1 MTHIHISLNILMII
15 PVKKQSTLW
24 QKCLEMTLLCQKS
37 MKKQEPAV
45 VYSQSGIIMEIQPQ
59 SVVKTGS
66 TSSILLLL
74 QDIVLDH
81 WLRFENNG
89 LSSDE
94 MGEAQRINYA
104 GKLANFTVINSGQID
119 ADPENI
125 GTVSWT
131 YQSEMGNDTALGT
144 GGGKLHNG
152 WRQMS
157 GEADLALFGA
167 VRIASSDVAIDPVFG
182 LFGYGCEVT
191 DNGASYSVVPLDG
204 VYHRLNLINNKIS
217 LELYRDQYD
226 SATVSKDGSTISMN
240 IVNVTRCERS

>member
-1 MTHIHISLNILMII
+1 M
-15 PVKKQSTLW
+15 
-24 QKCLEMTLLCQKS
+24 
-37 MKKQEPAV
+37 
-45 VYSQSGIIMEIQPQ
+45 
-59 SVVKTGS
+59 
-66 TSSILLLL
+66 
-74 QDIVLDH
+74 DD

-131 YQSEMGNDTALGT
+131 YQAEMGNDTALGT

-167 VRIASSDVAIDPVFG
+167 VRIASSEVAVDPVFG
-182 LFGYGCEVT
+182 LFGYGCEVK

-240 IVNVTRCERS
+240 IVNVTGVEHESNLDLTGIPAGNYQVLVNGEVAGSFIAGEGTTTVALPLPAGDSCKSRNQSRRFIRKHNTCS

>member
-1 MTHIHISLNILMII
+1 MLN
-15 PVKKQSTLW
+15 
-24 QKCLEMTLLCQKS
+24 
-37 MKKQEPAV
+37 
-45 VYSQSGIIMEIQPQ
+45 
-59 SVVKTGS
+59 
-66 TSSILLLL
+66 
-74 QDIVLDH
+74 
-81 WLRFENNG
+81 
-89 LSSDE
+89 
-94 MGEAQRINYA
+94 
-104 GKLANFTVINSGQID
+104 
-119 ADPENI
+119 PENI

-240 IVNVTRCERS
+240 IVNVTGVEHESNLDLTGIPAGNYQVLVNGEVAGSFIAGEGTTTVALPLPAGDSAKVEIKAGDLLENTTPVVDAGKDVTTAVNETVSFMEAQETMHGYIQNRL